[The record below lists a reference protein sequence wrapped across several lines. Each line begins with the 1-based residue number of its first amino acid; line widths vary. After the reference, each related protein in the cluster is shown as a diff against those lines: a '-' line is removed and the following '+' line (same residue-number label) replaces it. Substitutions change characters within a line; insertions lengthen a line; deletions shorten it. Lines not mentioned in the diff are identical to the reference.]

1 LPIGRSIK
9 WLFIGGGI
17 VRLNRQA
24 SNAFNQGNNED
35 ALKLLIKAERQYAF
49 YEVTYHNLG
58 NVFQALHRDDDAEK
72 AFRRAIELKPTFVE
86 AMNDLAALL
95 VKKGDREEAEAILRK
110 AIAIKPS
117 YPYAHINLGRIL
129 IDKGS
134 FSEAETEFKRAL
146 SSRDLDDKTK
156 QDLEEEMALD

>member
-1 LPIGRSIK
+1 MPIGRSIK

-24 SNAFNQGNNED
+24 NEAFNDGRNEE
-35 ALKLLIKAERQYAF
+35 ALKLLLTAERRYVF

-72 AFRRAIELKPTFVE
+72 AFRRAIQLKPKFVE
-86 AMNDLAALL
+86 AMNDLATLL
-95 VKKGDREEAEAILRK
+95 VKKGDREEAEKVLRK
-110 AIAIKPS
+110 AIEFEPD

-146 SSRDLDDKTK
+146 DSKDLDDKTK
-156 QDLEEEMALD
+156 KDLEDEMALD